1 MTDALKHEVQQFR
14 EMSLE
19 FYQDWDYTGEEVMI
33 PVRNAEI
40 RVRIYRPEGQN
51 RPLPVFFDVHGGGW
65 VVHRCEADQPFC
77 EKIADRLG
85 IIAVSIDYR
94 LAPEYKFPTENEDV
108 YDVISYFYQNAGKFR
123 IDPQRMGVGGHSAG
137 GTISLAVAMMA
148 KDSGAF
154 PLRLVIL
161 DYPGLDSATPMKD
174 KVREELTDFQKEF
187 LELCGFFERCAY
199 ASPEQQRDP
208 LCSPWYATREQLAGL
223 PPVFL
228 TACENDLLKYEDIA
242 FASRLMEAG
251 VEVTAKLYPGVIH
264 GFNADLYYTDE
275 ADYSHQLMIDQMERY
290 LLKT

>member
-1 MTDALKHEVQQFR
+1 M
-14 EMSLE
+14 
-19 FYQDWDYTGEEVMI
+19 
-33 PVRNAEI
+33 
-40 RVRIYRPEGQN
+40 
-51 RPLPVFFDVHGGGW
+51 
-65 VVHRCEADQPFC
+65 
-77 EKIADRLG
+77 
-85 IIAVSIDYR
+85 
-94 LAPEYKFPTENEDV
+94 
-108 YDVISYFYQNAGKFR
+108 
-123 IDPQRMGVGGHSAG
+123 
-137 GTISLAVAMMA
+137 
-148 KDSGAF
+148 
-154 PLRLVIL
+154 
-161 DYPGLDSATPMKD
+161 
-174 KVREELTDFQKEF
+174 REELTDFQKEF